1 MVREG
6 YVEKVIYKNEDNG
19 YAVFTVEGED
29 GEDVFV
35 GNLRG
40 VAEGVYVS
48 AEGEFVEHP
57 NYDLQF
63 KFTSCEIKMPDDI
76 IGVEKY
82 LGSGVIKG
90 VGEALAK
97 RIVKKFKMDSLR
109 IIEEEPERLAEIRGI
124 SERKAREIAVSYNE
138 KKEMQDALMFL
149 SGLNI
154 PVNLAVKIYNEY
166 GDRLYDVVRTN
177 PYKIAEDITGVGFK
191 TADEIADRLGIGKDS
206 DFRVR
211 AAIMYALSGA
221 NRLGHMYLP
230 QKMLVDK
237 TYDLLMNE
245 YMPYDPELEMTIC
258 NQILEL
264 SVAGKIIV
272 KELGLNG
279 ESRGVGSES
288 EKAGIEGSES
298 MFDDRFDYVFD
309 TQAEVQI
316 DAPPETH
323 AENIVYRVGDYYTEL
338 NSARMLTALDIDFS
352 KAKLNID
359 KVIKTVEDEEKIQLA
374 DAQRQAV
381 EKAVGHGVAVI
392 TGGPGTGKTTIIN
405 VLIRIYESLRMN
417 IVLAAP
423 TGRAAKR
430 ITEATGYAAQTIHRL
445 LELNGGVD
453 DDGDSVYVFARNESN
468 PLEADVIIIDEM
480 SMVDSG
486 IFYSLLK
493 AVTPGTRLV
502 LVGDSNQLPSV
513 GPGNVLKDIIASG
526 VFHVS
531 VLDRIYRQ
539 GKDSDII
546 GNAHKINA
554 GEHIEI
560 KNKSEDFFFIPRNG
574 YNEIISELKV
584 LMTKQ
589 LPSFFKVNSSD
600 IQVLTPMR
608 KFDLGIENL
617 NRQLQEILNPS
628 GKGKPEY
635 ARGDVVFRQGD
646 KVMQVKNNYK
656 QEWKIMDPTGR
667 FAKEEGVGVFNGDI
681 GFVRTVD
688 DYDQKIIVEF
698 DDGRQSEYP
707 YNQLEE
713 LEHAFAIT
721 IHKSQGS
728 EYPVVVLPLLRCPPK
743 LLNRNLLYTAVT
755 RARICVVIVGNIGLA
770 NAMIDNEDEQKRF
783 TTFALRLSEAAEG
796 GA

>member
-1 MVREG
+1 MIREG

-29 GEDVFV
+29 GEDIFV
-35 GNLRG
+35 GTLHG
-40 VAEGVYVS
+40 VAEGIYVS
-48 AEGEFVEHP
+48 AEGEYVEHP
-57 NYDLQF
+57 TYDLQF

-76 IGVEKY
+76 LSVEKY

-97 RIVKKFKMDSLR
+97 RIVKKFRMDSLR
-109 IIEEEPERLAEIRGI
+109 IIEEEPERLAEIKGI
-124 SERKAREIAVSYNE
+124 SERKAREIATSYNE
-138 KKEMQDALMFL
+138 KRDMQEALIFL
-149 SGLNI
+149 TGLSI

-166 GDRLYDVVRTN
+166 GDELYDVVKKN
-177 PYKIAEDITGVGFK
+177 PYKIAEDISGVGFR
-191 TADEIADRLGIGKDS
+191 TADEIADRLGIGRDS

-221 NRLGHMYLP
+221 NGLGHMYLP

-237 TYDLLMNE
+237 TYSLLMNE
-245 YMPYDPELEMTIC
+245 YMPYDPELEMNIC

-264 SVAGKIIV
+264 SVAGKIIIREMKARV
-272 KELGLNG
+272 DDTSLADEGAELEKEYDDPDMDMLDA
-279 ESRGVGSES
+279 EPGSTS
-288 EKAGIEGSES
+288 ENA
-298 MFDDRFDYVFD
+298 
-309 TQAEVQI
+309 
-316 DAPPETH
+316 
-323 AENIVYRVGDYYTEL
+323 VYSAANYYTEL
-338 NSARMLTALDIDFS
+338 NSARLLCGLDIDFS
-352 KAKLNID
+352 KARLKID
-359 KVIKTVEDEEKIQLA
+359 KVIKDVETRDDIQLA
-374 DAQRQAV
+374 DAQKTAIRNAV
-381 EKAVGHGVAVI
+381 DHGVAVI

-405 VLIRIYESLRMN
+405 VLIKIYESFRMN

-445 LELNGGVD
+445 LELTGGAPD
-453 DDGDSVYVFARNESN
+453 EETSVYTFARNESN

-493 AVTPGTRLV
+493 AVSPGTRLV

-513 GPGNVLKDIIASG
+513 GPGNILKDIIASG
-526 VFHVS
+526 VFSVS

-539 GKDSDII
+539 GQDSDII
-546 GNAHKINA
+546 GNAHKIND
-554 GEHIEI
+554 GIHIEI
-560 KNKSEDFFFIPRNG
+560 KNKSRDFFFIPRQG
-574 YNEIISELKV
+574 YNDIIQELKV
-584 LMTKQ
+584 LLTKQ
-589 LPSFFKVNSSD
+589 LPAYFNVNKSD

-608 KFDLGIENL
+608 KYDMGVENL
-617 NRQLQEILNPS
+617 NKQLQDVLNPE
-628 GKGKPEY
+628 GHGKPEHD
-635 ARGDVVFRQGD
+635 RGDVVFRQGD

-656 QEWKIMDPTGR
+656 QEWKVMDPSGR

-681 GFVRTVD
+681 GFVKTVD
-688 DYDQKIIVEF
+688 DYDQKLVVEF
-698 DDGRQSEYP
+698 DDGRQTEYP

-728 EYPVVVLPLLRCPPK
+728 EYPVVVIPLLRCPPK

-755 RARICVVIVGNIGLA
+755 RARKCVVIVGNIGLV
-770 NAMIDNEDEQKRF
+770 NTMIDNEDEQKRY
-783 TTFALRLSEAAEG
+783 TTFARRLQELADS
-796 GA
+796 